1 MIKKIRFEIS
11 ELLKIVRTQLLIW
24 KDKDSNF
31 EGEKMKNRNFLNHVM
46 AVFKMIRILNILR

>member
-31 EGEKMKNRNFLNHVM
+31 EGEKMKNRNFLNQPRHGC
-46 AVFKMIRILNILR
+46 F